1 MGGYSEGPWSTPVD
15 LKIGGIDPE
24 HVVGEDGK
32 RYLLLSSGALYP
44 LSDDGCSITG
54 EPVRIYKEWE
64 IPEEWDIEGVSMEG
78 LNVKKVGEYYYL
90 FVAEGGTAGPPTSHM
105 VVQARSK
112 KYNGSLG
119 ECSFQRAVRPLCG
132 GNPAGHAG
140 ASGACA
146 GDAS

>member
-1 MGGYSEGPWSTPVD
+1 MEHSDRFE
-15 LKIGGIDPE
+15 IGGIDRSMWLVRME
-24 HVVGEDGK
+24 NVICCSV
-32 RYLLLSSGALYP
+32 LVALYP

-90 FVAEGGTAGPPTSHM
+90 FAAEGGTAGPPTSHM

-112 KYNGSLG
+112 NIMGPWENAPFNPLLRTESRNENGGVKGMALLLIRKMDG
-119 ECSFQRAVRPLCG
+119 YL
-132 GNPAGHAG
+132 
-140 ASGACA
+140 
-146 GDAS
+146 